1 MTRNPNSLRS
11 DPADRPKKRG
21 PYDSGQMGERRRRM
35 IAVAKEMIAESGGEG
50 FTIRDLTRRAGV
62 SVTVVYSAY
71 GDKEGL
77 LAAAI
82 RDFYDNLPLAR
93 RRPATTLD
101 RMLREIDAAARI
113 ILENRA
119 YSRAVAQLYFSPT
132 ADDRIYRTIRE
143 IAVVTFL
150 PWLESAGA
158 RGETAPG
165 VPIEA
170 LTSTLANDRW
180 GVIFDWARDRVPDDG
195 LAKTMRTSFLVAAA
209 GATIG
214 DTRREVEAALA
225 PLWSK
230 T

>member
-1 MTRNPNSLRS
+1 MTRAPSPQPDL
-11 DPADRPKKRG
+11 AARPRKRG
-21 PYDSGQMGERRRRM
+21 PYGSDQMGERRRRM

-82 RDFYDNLPLAR
+82 QDFYDNLPLAR
-93 RRPATTLD
+93 RRAATTVD

-113 ILENRA
+113 ILDNRA

-150 PWLESAGA
+150 PWLEQARA
-158 RGETAPG
+158 RGETVPG

-170 LTSTLANDRW
+170 LTATLANDRW
-180 GVIFDWARDRVPDDG
+180 AVIFDWARGRVPDDR
-195 LAKTMRTSFLVAAA
+195 LARRMKTSFLVAAT

-214 DTRREVEAALA
+214 AARREVEAALGA
-225 PLWSK
+225 LQA
-230 T
+230 